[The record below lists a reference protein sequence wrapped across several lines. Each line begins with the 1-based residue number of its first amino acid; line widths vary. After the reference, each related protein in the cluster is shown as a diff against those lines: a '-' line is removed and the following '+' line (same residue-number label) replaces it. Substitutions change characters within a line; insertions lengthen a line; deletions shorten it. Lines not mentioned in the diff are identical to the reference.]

1 MWKEC
6 NMPFLFKLAQRVA
19 RLRSRL
25 LLVTAAAVAGAC
37 ARELAAPASGKPP
50 VTLQIS
56 AADATPGGSVA
67 VVLRAT
73 EPLTAIQETVAFD
86 AQRLRYERPG
96 DGPDL
101 VVVNDEAAAQGSLKV
116 LATNPQGLAS
126 TGVTLVFTVTASG
139 YIQGVRGTLE
149 LAVAPDDQLVWG
161 ADPSATDR
169 VAGSSPSA
177 GYRFGDVN
185 LDGLINVWDVLSLS
199 RASAGTG
206 TLGPQAFLRGNVRA
220 VNGGATATA
229 VPPCDPATSCRPG
242 VTPADAQTPNGRIDS
257 AAAVAV
263 ASVVVGVSVPVVG
276 QLVPTALVTPDTAVA
291 SVTISPAPASV
302 QVGQTLQLTATPK
315 DSAGGILVG
324 RTVTWASG
332 NPSIATVSPSGQ
344 VTGAA
349 PGAAPIT
356 ATSEG
361 KSGTATLT
369 VTTVPVASV
378 PLSPATAT
386 VLVGQTLQLTA
397 TPKDSAGGTLTGRTV
412 TFTVTTGPVASVTVS
427 PATASVAV
435 GQTLQLTATP
445 KDSTGTA
452 LTGRSVTW
460 VSSNPGVA
468 TVSSNGLVTS
478 GAVGTATI
486 TATSEGKAGSAAV
499 TVTPVPVASVTVSPA
514 TASIRVAQTVQLTA
528 TPKDSAGGTLAGR
541 TVTWRSGDTTV
552 ATVSPSGLVTGLAAG
567 SASITATS
575 EGKSRTAGITVTP
588 VPVASVAVA
597 PATASLTVGQTAQL
611 TATPKDS
618 AGTAL
623 TGRTVTWASSNT
635 SMATVS
641 SSGLVKGVAAGTAT
655 ITATSEGKAGTA
667 AATVTL
673 VPVATVVVS
682 PAPAT
687 LPLHG
692 TIQLNVTLKD
702 ASGNPL
708 TGRSVAWTSS
718 TPTVMTVSPTGLVTD
733 VADGGTATV
742 TATSEGKSGTS
753 VVTVQAPLPA
763 GSVAD
768 PTLLPVASG
777 QGPNMAA
784 YTALN
789 VASQPAGF
797 SYTDPVTGVKVWKV
811 TSSSVPTANP
821 HAGHDYA
828 HGPNEVSRG
837 WGAGNNTHTILFYA
851 GIVGVG
857 SPYYLVDFTR
867 GVGFTNYRQLPA
879 GAQPVTDLC
888 FSFSSVVGQE
898 RIAYVINGNQV
909 KRFNTATMQVE
920 NTGFFPLTG
929 TFQRWLHQD
938 KNDIWFT
945 GLQDNSTAFAW
956 NSQTN
961 ELRTHSETWLNEPR
975 LERDGRYIALTT
987 SNSTIR
993 LWDLATNT
1001 FGPTQTDVL
1010 NIWLGHNA
1018 NLRGM
1023 WVTTD
1028 VNASAP
1034 FDLDRYYPSGGQI
1047 VKTRFLNNSAGAGVH
1062 HAGNWVQSD
1071 AELGGNL
1078 NRQWSFVGGVDNNAF
1093 TATALWKQAIGV
1105 MRADGSD
1112 ARLLVHHYSTNSTY
1126 SDDPFVKPSPDGKVV
1141 MFDSNMAGSGRYDV
1155 FVAEMPLR

>member
-1 MWKEC
+1 
-6 NMPFLFKLAQRVA
+6 MPFLFKLAQRVA

-161 ADPSATDR
+161 AAPSATDR

-206 TLGPQAFLRGNVRA
+206 TLGPQAFLLGNVRP

-257 AAAVAV
+257 ADAVAV

-276 QLVPTALVTPDTAVA
+276 QLVPTASVTPDTAVA

-397 TPKDSAGGTLTGRTV
+397 TPKDSAGGTLAGRTV
-412 TFTVTTGPVASVTVS
+412 TWKSSDTTVATVSPSGQVTGVAPGSATITATSEGKTSTAAITVTTVPVASVTVS

-499 TVTPVPVASVTVSPA
+499 TVTPVPVASV
-514 TASIRVAQTVQLTA
+514 
-528 TPKDSAGGTLAGR
+528 
-541 TVTWRSGDTTV
+541 
-552 ATVSPSGLVTGLAAG
+552 
-567 SASITATS
+567 
-575 EGKSRTAGITVTP
+575 
-588 VPVASVAVA
+588 AVA

-641 SSGLVKGVAAGTAT
+641 SSGLVKGVAAGPAT

-667 AATVTL
+667 AVTVAL

-708 TGRSVAWTSS
+708 TGRPVAWTSS

-828 HGPNEVSRG
+828 DGPNEVSRG

-1112 ARLLVHHYSTNSTY
+1112 ARLLVHHYSTNATY

>member
-161 ADPSATDR
+161 AAPSATDR

-206 TLGPQAFLRGNVRA
+206 TLGPQAFLLGNVRP

-257 AAAVAV
+257 ADAVAV

-276 QLVPTALVTPDTAVA
+276 QLVPTASVTPDTAVA

-332 NPSIATVSPSGQ
+332 NTSVATVSPSGQ
-344 VTGAA
+344 VTGVA
-349 PGAAPIT
+349 PGSATIT

-361 KSGTATLT
+361 KTSTAAIT
-369 VTTVPVASV
+369 VTTV
-378 PLSPATAT
+378 
-386 VLVGQTLQLTA
+386 
-397 TPKDSAGGTLTGRTV
+397 
-412 TFTVTTGPVASVTVS
+412 PVASVTVS

-460 VSSNPGVA
+460 VSSNPGIA

-499 TVTPVPVASVTVSPA
+499 TVTPVPVASVAVAPA

-552 ATVSPSGLVTGLAAG
+552 ATVSPSGLVTGMAPG

-575 EGKSRTAGITVTP
+575 EGKSSTAGITVTP
-588 VPVASVAVA
+588 IPVASVAVA

-667 AATVTL
+667 EGTVTL

-708 TGRSVAWTSS
+708 TGRPVAWTSS

-753 VVTVQAPLPA
+753 VVTVQAPPPA

-811 TSSSVPTANP
+811 TTSSVPTANP

-828 HGPNEVSRG
+828 DGPNEVSRG

-993 LWDLATNT
+993 LWDLVTNT

-1047 VKTRFLNNSAGAGVH
+1047 VKPRFLNNSAGAGVH

>member
-161 ADPSATDR
+161 AAPSATDR

-206 TLGPQAFLRGNVRA
+206 TLGPQAFLLGNVRP

-257 AAAVAV
+257 ADAVAV

-276 QLVPTALVTPDTAVA
+276 QLVPTASVTPDTAVA

-412 TFTVTTGPVASVTVS
+412 TWMSGNTSVAAVSSSGQVTGVAPGSATITATSEGKTSTAAITVTTVPVASVTVSPATASIRVGQTTQVTATPKDSAGGTLAGRTVTWKSSDTTVATVSPSGQVTGVAPGSATITATSEGKTSTAAITVTTVPVASVTVS

-499 TVTPVPVASVTVSPA
+499 TVTPVPVASV
-514 TASIRVAQTVQLTA
+514 
-528 TPKDSAGGTLAGR
+528 
-541 TVTWRSGDTTV
+541 
-552 ATVSPSGLVTGLAAG
+552 
-567 SASITATS
+567 
-575 EGKSRTAGITVTP
+575 
-588 VPVASVAVA
+588 AVA

-641 SSGLVKGVAAGTAT
+641 SSGLVKGVAAGPAT

-667 AATVTL
+667 AVTVAL

-753 VVTVQAPLPA
+753 AVTVQAPLPA

-777 QGPNMAA
+777 QVPNMAA

-828 HGPNEVSRG
+828 DGPNEV
-837 WGAGNNTHTILFYA
+837 
-851 GIVGVG
+851 
-857 SPYYLVDFTR
+857 
-867 GVGFTNYRQLPA
+867 
-879 GAQPVTDLC
+879 
-888 FSFSSVVGQE
+888 
-898 RIAYVINGNQV
+898 
-909 KRFNTATMQVE
+909 
-920 NTGFFPLTG
+920 
-929 TFQRWLHQD
+929 
-938 KNDIWFT
+938 
-945 GLQDNSTAFAW
+945 
-956 NSQTN
+956 
-961 ELRTHSETWLNEPR
+961 
-975 LERDGRYIALTT
+975 
-987 SNSTIR
+987 
-993 LWDLATNT
+993 
-1001 FGPTQTDVL
+1001 
-1010 NIWLGHNA
+1010 
-1018 NLRGM
+1018 
-1023 WVTTD
+1023 
-1028 VNASAP
+1028 
-1034 FDLDRYYPSGGQI
+1034 
-1047 VKTRFLNNSAGAGVH
+1047 
-1062 HAGNWVQSD
+1062 
-1071 AELGGNL
+1071 
-1078 NRQWSFVGGVDNNAF
+1078 
-1093 TATALWKQAIGV
+1093 
-1105 MRADGSD
+1105 
-1112 ARLLVHHYSTNSTY
+1112 
-1126 SDDPFVKPSPDGKVV
+1126 
-1141 MFDSNMAGSGRYDV
+1141 
-1155 FVAEMPLR
+1155 

>member
-206 TLGPQAFLRGNVRA
+206 TPGPQAFLLGNVRP

-257 AAAVAV
+257 ADAVAV

-276 QLVPTALVTPDTAVA
+276 QLVPTASVTPDTAVA

-412 TFTVTTGPVASVTVS
+412 TWKSGNTGVATVSSSGQVTGVAPGSATITATSEGKTSTAAITVTTVPVASVTVSPATASIRVGQTTQVTATPKDSAGGTLAGRTVTGKSSDTTVATVSASGQVTGVAPGSASITATSEGKSGTAEITVTTVPVASVTVS

-499 TVTPVPVASVTVSPA
+499 TVTPVPVASVAVAPA

-541 TVTWRSGDTTV
+541 TVTGRSSDTTV
-552 ATVSPSGLVTGLAAG
+552 ATVSPSGLVTGMAPG

-575 EGKSRTAGITVTP
+575 EGKSSTAGITVTP
-588 VPVASVAVA
+588 IPVASVAVA

-641 SSGLVKGVAAGTAT
+641 SSGLVKGVAAGPAT
-655 ITATSEGKAGTA
+655 ITATREGKAGTA
-667 AATVTL
+667 AVTVGL
-673 VPVATVVVS
+673 VP
-682 PAPAT
+682 
-687 LPLHG
+687 G
-692 TIQLNVTLKD
+692 
-702 ASGNPL
+702 
-708 TGRSVAWTSS
+708 
-718 TPTVMTVSPTGLVTD
+718 
-733 VADGGTATV
+733 
-742 TATSEGKSGTS
+742 
-753 VVTVQAPLPA
+753 
-763 GSVAD
+763 
-768 PTLLPVASG
+768 
-777 QGPNMAA
+777 AA
-784 YTALN
+784 
-789 VASQPAGF
+789 V
-797 SYTDPVTGVKVWKV
+797 
-811 TSSSVPTANP
+811 
-821 HAGHDYA
+821 
-828 HGPNEVSRG
+828 
-837 WGAGNNTHTILFYA
+837 
-851 GIVGVG
+851 
-857 SPYYLVDFTR
+857 
-867 GVGFTNYRQLPA
+867 
-879 GAQPVTDLC
+879 
-888 FSFSSVVGQE
+888 
-898 RIAYVINGNQV
+898 
-909 KRFNTATMQVE
+909 
-920 NTGFFPLTG
+920 
-929 TFQRWLHQD
+929 
-938 KNDIWFT
+938 
-945 GLQDNSTAFAW
+945 
-956 NSQTN
+956 
-961 ELRTHSETWLNEPR
+961 
-975 LERDGRYIALTT
+975 
-987 SNSTIR
+987 
-993 LWDLATNT
+993 
-1001 FGPTQTDVL
+1001 
-1010 NIWLGHNA
+1010 
-1018 NLRGM
+1018 
-1023 WVTTD
+1023 
-1028 VNASAP
+1028 
-1034 FDLDRYYPSGGQI
+1034 
-1047 VKTRFLNNSAGAGVH
+1047 
-1062 HAGNWVQSD
+1062 
-1071 AELGGNL
+1071 
-1078 NRQWSFVGGVDNNAF
+1078 
-1093 TATALWKQAIGV
+1093 
-1105 MRADGSD
+1105 
-1112 ARLLVHHYSTNSTY
+1112 
-1126 SDDPFVKPSPDGKVV
+1126 
-1141 MFDSNMAGSGRYDV
+1141 
-1155 FVAEMPLR
+1155 